1 MTTLSRNI
9 LCGFLSAFPAAV
21 FACDLCSV
29 YNAPLSHGIVEQGW
43 HLAVAEQFTHFDT
56 LLLDGHQVPN
66 PARQRLNSSVTQV
79 AVGYHFTDR
88 VGLQLNL
95 PYIHRS
101 FRRAEGD
108 AVEHGTESGL
118 GDISLSGNVHLLRR
132 DDEKQ
137 SILWNLMAGVK
148 FPTGS
153 PSRLREELEE
163 EEPEPGDLESGI
175 HGHDLALGSGS
186 YDEIVGSEVYFRRH
200 RWFGTVAAQY
210 AIRSRGEYGYRY
222 ANDLT
227 WAGGPGAYVV
237 YGEEWTVGLQALVS
251 GETKSKDHLG
261 GETAEDTAITSVFI
275 GPRLSISWMAKLS
288 AELSVGIP
296 VDIQN
301 SALQAVPDYRVQG
314 AFILRF

>member
-1 MTTLSRNI
+1 MTALSRNI
-9 LCGFLSAFPAAV
+9 LCGFFATLSTSV

-56 LLLDGHQVPN
+56 LLLDGHEVPN
-66 PARQRLNSSVTQV
+66 PARQRLDSSVTQV

-137 SILWNLMAGVK
+137 SLLWNVMAGVK

-163 EEPEPGDLESGI
+163 EEPAPGDLESGI

-186 YDEIVGSEVYFRRH
+186 YDGIVGSEVYFRRH

-227 WAGGPGAYVV
+227 WAGGPGAYLV

-251 GETKSKDHLG
+251 GETKSKDHLKD
-261 GETAEDTAITSVFI
+261 EAAEDTAITSVFV
-275 GPRLSISWMAKLS
+275 GPRLSFSRMARCS

-296 VDIQN
+296 VDIKN